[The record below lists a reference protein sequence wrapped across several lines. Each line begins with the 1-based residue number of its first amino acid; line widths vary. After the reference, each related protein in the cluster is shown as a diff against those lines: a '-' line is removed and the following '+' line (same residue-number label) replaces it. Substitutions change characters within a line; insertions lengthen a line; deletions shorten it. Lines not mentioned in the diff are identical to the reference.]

1 MLQCLHLYSS
11 QANVQCQAVG
21 CLLPKHHPPS
31 PFFFLKPLFPSCIL
45 QTLLL
50 KFYGYSAINYNCW
63 VYWTVELVLNL
74 RNIVWTTLLY
84 ILFKKHKKFAH
95 KKITN
100 RIVEIYIFILNFF
113 NELKL
118 WSLRI
123 FCLST
128 ELYTQRKS
136 RVVLL
141 KRFRAVTVLSLDHSS
156 MCQAN
161 CCVLRYISNSR

>member
-63 VYWTVELVLNL
+63 VYWTVELVLNS
-74 RNIVWTTLLY
+74 RNNVWTTLLY

-100 RIVEIYIFILNFF
+100 SRNIIV
-113 NELKL
+113 
-118 WSLRI
+118 
-123 FCLST
+123 CLST